1 MISGHPCHPNNFQN
15 ELQDEFNDR
24 FTSLNPS
31 PENDSLRDL
40 LFSIFIRC
48 DATVESLLGHPF
60 FQSVELPHSP
70 QRIKLQSV
78 EKGLVK
84 NAMAKSEE
92 LRERRREVIL
102 KREEVQKEEKEKL
115 VKEIEEA
122 EMAEEIV
129 TKRRNKSLRRA
140 SNGSATGGGGGGS
153 SRRRSLQISGHQTP
167 AAPTKPLDQPPPEIL
182 SNTSSPIFSD
192 PAASPPA
199 PPPPPPP
206 PAPVPDS
213 SASAAATPLPPQYQ
227 KLLNV
232 GLSQEMVPP
241 PPLARLAIHTFPPPL
256 PQVKHKM
263 LADGFD
269 PTSVGW

>member
-15 ELQDEFNDR
+15 ELQDEFSGR

-40 LFSIFIRC
+40 LSSIFIRC

-92 LRERRREVIL
+92 LRERRKEAIL
-102 KREEVQKEEKEKL
+102 RREEVQKEEKEKM
-115 VKEIEEA
+115 VKEMEEA

-153 SRRRSLQISGHQTP
+153 SRRRSLQTGGQQTS
-167 AAPTKPLDQPPPEIL
+167 APTKSIDQQPLEIL
-182 SNTSSPIFSD
+182 SNTSSPIFPD
-192 PAASPPA
+192 PAA

-206 PAPVPDS
+206 PLPAPVPTS
-213 SASAAATPLPPQYQ
+213 SIDPPASAPSSTPLPPNYQ

-232 GLSQEMVPP
+232 GLSQEMVTSPA
-241 PPLARLAIHTFPPPL
+241 PLPLTTL

-269 PTSVGW
+269 PASVGWE